1 MENSGAN
8 FSLICVFKV
17 DYSLWSSSELMEL
30 EDNDKTLLTMYTQAD
45 SARMDMRIQKVV
57 VSNFHGRSSR
67 FATKEMT

>member
-1 MENSGAN
+1 
-8 FSLICVFKV
+8 
-17 DYSLWSSSELMEL
+17 MEL